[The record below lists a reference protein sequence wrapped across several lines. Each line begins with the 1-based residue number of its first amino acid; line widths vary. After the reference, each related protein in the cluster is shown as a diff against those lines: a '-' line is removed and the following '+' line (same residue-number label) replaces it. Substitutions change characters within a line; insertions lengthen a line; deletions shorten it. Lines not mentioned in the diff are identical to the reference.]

1 MNGESTIPDTLHY
14 SLLPTHYS
22 LLPTPYSLFTPML
35 ENFSFRTIVEYLP
48 LFGQGLVTTVWL
60 SALSFVGA
68 LIVGIVLCA
77 MGLQRGWLFRVPAKA
92 YIDAVRATP
101 LLAQLYFLY
110 FGLPRLGFV
119 LPELVV
125 GILALSLNS
134 GAYVAEI
141 IRAGIL
147 SIPRGQVEA
156 SVASGM
162 TYVQRMRLVVLP
174 QAFKVTIPP
183 LLGQAIVL
191 VKDSALLSLI
201 SVAELTRAGQLL
213 ASDRFMPAEGFLTIA
228 AFYLLLYYCL
238 KGLAVLSS
246 SWLGTTGVRA

>member
-1 MNGESTIPDTLHY
+1 
-14 SLLPTHYS
+14 
-22 LLPTPYSLFTPML
+22 ML
-35 ENFSFRTIVEYLP
+35 GNFSFRVILESLP
-48 LFGQGLVTTVWL
+48 AFGSGLATTLWL
-60 SALSFVGA
+60 SLIAFAGA
-68 LIVGIVLCA
+68 LAVGIIACA
-77 MGLQRGWLFRVPAKA
+77 LKLQPTKLLRAPAVA
-92 YIDAVRATP
+92 FIDAIRATP

-110 FGLPRLGFV
+110 FGLPRLGIV

-156 SVASGM
+156 GISSGM
-162 TYVQRMRLVVLP
+162 TFAQRMRLVILP

-201 SVAELTRAGQLL
+201 AVAELTRAGQSL
-213 ASDRFMPAEGFLTIA
+213 ASDRFMPAEAFITTA
-228 AFYLLLYYCL
+228 ACYLILYYGL
-238 KGLAVLSS
+238 KALAALSARWVGLRP
-246 SWLGTTGVRA
+246 VRQDRPA

>member
-1 MNGESTIPDTLHY
+1 
-14 SLLPTHYS
+14 
-22 LLPTPYSLFTPML
+22 ML

-60 SALSFVGA
+60 SIVSFAGA
-68 LIVGIVLCA
+68 LLVGIALCA
-77 MGLQRGWLFRVPAKA
+77 LNLQRSRTLSVPAKA
-92 YIDAVRATP
+92 YIDIVRSTP
-101 LLAQLYFLY
+101 LLVQLYFLY
-110 FGLPRLGFV
+110 FGLPRLGII
-119 LPELVV
+119 LPEFVV
-125 GILALSLNS
+125 GVLALSLNS

-141 IRAGIL
+141 VRAGIL

-156 SVASGM
+156 SIASGM
-162 TYVQRMRLVVLP
+162 TYRQRMRLVILP

-183 LLGQAIVL
+183 LLSQAIVM

-213 ASDRFMPAEGFLTIA
+213 ASDRFMPAEGFITVA

-238 KGLAVLSS
+238 KGLAALSGR
-246 SWLGTTGVRA
+246 WLGLRSAGGRA